1 MLEILKTSR
10 HWIKNRFEPL
20 KLSGVTQ
27 NMGDAANVPG
37 MQVHLVQL
45 RDCWLKPNRVSRL
58 CRRRGGGGMLGFV
71 AVYWYIV
78 LKKGT

>member
-1 MLEILKTSR
+1 
-10 HWIKNRFEPL
+10 
-20 KLSGVTQ
+20 
-27 NMGDAANVPG
+27 MGDAANVPG

-45 RDCWLKPNRVSRL
+45 RDCGLKPNRVSRL
-58 CRRRGGGGMLGFV
+58 CRRRGGGGGMLGFV